1 MMSSQLTAA
10 KVDSWNLCSSLKGF
24 WGSSVR
30 VKSVE
35 CLSLSIG
42 LMCSDLGNALLSLIG
57 LQVHINA
64 VFWSDLFAS
73 GKKLKQ
79 NSTANNQSMM
89 LLLEPKKEVTS
100 ITKYSV
106 SQIED
111 LTGKYMLTT
120 LQMS

>member
-1 MMSSQLTAA
+1 M
-10 KVDSWNLCSSLKGF
+10 
-24 WGSSVR
+24 R

-57 LQVHINA
+57 LQVHITA

-73 GKKLKQ
+73 RKKLKQ

>member
-1 MMSSQLTAA
+1 M
-10 KVDSWNLCSSLKGF
+10 
-24 WGSSVR
+24 R
-30 VKSVE
+30 VKSMK
-35 CLSLSIG
+35 CLSMSIG
-42 LMCSDLGNALLSLIG
+42 LMCLDLGNALLSLIG

-106 SQIED
+106 SQIEG
-111 LTGKYMLTT
+111 LTGKYRVKSVF
-120 LQMS
+120 QP

>member
-10 KVDSWNLCSSLKGF
+10 KVDSWNHCSSLKGF

-57 LQVHINA
+57 LQVHITG
-64 VFWSDLFAS
+64 VFAS

-79 NSTANNQSMM
+79 NSTANNQSMI
-89 LLLEPKKEVTS
+89 LLLELKEEVTS

-106 SQIED
+106 PQIED
-111 LTGKYMLTT
+111 LTGRYMLTT
-120 LQMS
+120 PTLSY

>member
-1 MMSSQLTAA
+1 
-10 KVDSWNLCSSLKGF
+10 
-24 WGSSVR
+24 VR

-79 NSTANNQSMM
+79 NSTANNQSMI
-89 LLLEPKKEVTS
+89 LLLELKEEVTS

-106 SQIED
+106 PQIED
-111 LTGKYMLTT
+111 LTGRYMLTT
-120 LQMS
+120 PTLSY